1 MSIGSR
7 DDSDLYIYSVHIS
20 ALNNVTF
27 NNATWLPL
35 HIGVPLFILIG
46 GYWGIRVSG
55 KRLRQ
60 LIEQM
65 LICRFG
71 IRFLFC
77 RNEQR
82 LRNWITKIKSVSLYD
97 FCYCSFIQ
105 QRIFYCQIY
114 KFSQDTI
121 AIRLGTYYRG

>member
-20 ALNNVTF
+20 ALNNVIF

-55 KRLRQ
+55 KRLRR
-60 LIEQM
+60 LIGQM
-65 LICRFG
+65 LICKSG

-77 RNEQR
+77 RNGNQWNR
-82 LRNWITKIKSVSLYD
+82 CRY
-97 FCYCSFIQ
+97 
-105 QRIFYCQIY
+105 
-114 KFSQDTI
+114 
-121 AIRLGTYYRG
+121 